1 MRKTLAGPLI
11 GLAAHA
17 FLGGAD
23 LAPEARRLA
32 GILACTV
39 WWWMT
44 EAMPLPAAGLIAS
57 SFCVAFGVAPAKR
70 AMASYGDPVIFLF
83 IGSFWIAESMSAHGL
98 DRRLAGHVLSWRWV
112 NASPRRLLIGFGLLA
127 ALISM
132 WVSNTATTAMLLPVV
147 LGVLKDLPGS
157 ARDPRLESRLLLMLS
172 FAASVGG
179 LGTPVG
185 TPPNLIGIG
194 MLRNLAGIDISF
206 ARWCALALPITAAS
220 LIFIG
225 FVLSRGI
232 PKPAGWSKLEAELRE
247 RRARLGPWSR
257 GEINTALAFYVAVAL
272 WLGAPRLP
280 EGTSALLAAGLLFV
294 LPLSDGGPTLTWQRA
309 ARADWGTIL
318 LFGAGMSL
326 GGLLFDTKLA
336 ETLGVWAVGLLG
348 LRTPLG
354 IAALA
359 SALALLV
366 SELASNTASANVT
379 VPVALAL
386 SKAAGVAPQFPAL
399 AATMAASFGFLL
411 PVSTPPNALVY
422 GTGRVPLREMMR
434 YGLLL
439 DIFGLFAVLA
449 GLSLYG

>member
-1 MRKTLAGPLI
+1 MI
-11 GLAAHA
+11 GCAAYA
-17 FLGGAD
+17 LLGGAG
-23 LAPEARRLA
+23 LAPEAHRLA
-32 GILACTV
+32 AVLACTV

-44 EAMPLPAAGLIAS
+44 EALPLPVAGLIAS
-57 SFCVAFGVAPAKR
+57 SLCVALGVAPAKKV
-70 AMASYGDPVIFLF
+70 MASYGDPVIFLF
-83 IGSFWIAESMSAHGL
+83 IGSFWIAESMSVHGL
-98 DRRLAGHVLSWRWV
+98 DRRLAGRLLSWRCV
-112 NASPRRLLIGFGLLA
+112 NASPRRLLIGVGLLA

-132 WVSNTATTAMLLPVV
+132 WVSNTAATAMLLPVV
-147 LGVLKDLPGS
+147 LGVLETLPEP

-194 MLRNLAGIDISF
+194 MLRNLAGVDISF
-206 ARWCALALPITAAS
+206 ARWCALALPITAAT
-220 LIFIG
+220 LVFIG
-225 FVLSRGI
+225 AVLSHGI
-232 PKPAGWSKLEAELRE
+232 PRPAGWDRLETALRE
-247 RRARLGPWSR
+247 RRARMGPWSR
-257 GEINTALAFYVAVAL
+257 GELNTALAFVVVVAL
-272 WLGAPRLP
+272 WLGAPGLP

-294 LPLSDGGPTLTWQRA
+294 LPLSDGRPTLSWQQA

-336 ETLGVWAVGLLG
+336 ETLGAWVVGALG
-348 LRTPLG
+348 LSSPLG

-359 SALALLV
+359 SALALVV

-386 SKAAGVAPQFPAL
+386 AKAAGVAPRFPAL
-399 AATMAASFGFLL
+399 AATMTASFGFLL

-434 YGLLL
+434 FGLLL
-439 DIFGLFAVLA
+439 DAFGLLAVLA